1 MATIDAL
8 LAELAAS
15 ELECRELSRAKL
27 RAMNIHGEESFES
40 FNATKELHRAI
51 GRQFAAQKALVEF
64 SLTWAAERAAA
75 FVTPANDTPLVQ
87 AIDDAFA
94 PLRGMR

>member
-1 MATIDAL
+1 MSWPVIRK
-8 LAELAAS
+8 S
-15 ELECRELSRAKL
+15 
-27 RAMNIHGEESFES
+27 
-40 FNATKELHRAI
+40 
-51 GRQFAAQKALVEF
+51 
-64 SLTWAAERAAA
+64 AAERAAA